1 MINRNQYP
9 NFTLRIASLLSLL
22 LLIFPVSL
30 FSQDSS
36 PPSPDFND
44 DEVVNRLDLRLFIS
58 NWGTRAGGPNW
69 DAKFDLNS
77 DGSSIHWT

>member
-22 LLIFPVSL
+22 LLIFPLSL

-36 PPSPDFND
+36 PPSLDFND
-44 DEVVNRLDLRLFIS
+44 D
-58 NWGTRAGGPNW
+58 
-69 DAKFDLNS
+69 
-77 DGSSIHWT
+77 GSSIDWT